1 MLFDTSY
8 AEFSPCRVY
17 RYTLTRV
24 IRGNSKRVITWIM
37 LNPSTA
43 DETQDDPTIRRVL
56 DFSRRWGFG
65 VVHVVNL
72 FALRATDPKVMLSHV
87 EPIGADNDA
96 HILQLSLAAE
106 MVVCAWGAHGSH
118 RGRGDAVKKDLLS
131 AGVSLHCLK
140 LTASAQPGHPLYLSS
155 LLTPKAFP

>member
-1 MLFDTSY
+1 MMFDTSH

-56 DFSRRWGFG
+56 DFSRQWGFG
-65 VVHVVNL
+65 IVHVVNL
-72 FALRATDPKVMLSHV
+72 FALRATDPKVMLSHS
-87 EPIGADNDA
+87 EPIGADNNA
-96 HILQLSLAAE
+96 HILRLSLAAE
-106 MVVCAWGAHGSH
+106 MVVCAWGAHGTH
-118 RGRGDAVKKDLLS
+118 LGRGDAVKGIVRS
-131 AGVSLHCLK
+131 GGISLYYLK
-140 LTASAQPGHPLYLSS
+140 LTASDQPGHPLYLSGS
-155 LLTPKAFP
+155 LTPKALL